1 MLANKFIVMSAL
13 MLTLIVMAFVSPV
26 AAAVVVGDKAPDFQ
40 LGSVDGKTTIKL
52 SDYTTKPTLLIF
64 WAGWCPHCRDMASV
78 EQKIFS
84 ELGTK
89 GVNVVG
95 VSLDSSREAADSF
108 VKSRSLTFPNAYGG
122 TREGRETVEK
132 YGIRGIPTFFII
144 DKDGVVKATYSGEVR
159 EETIRQEFA
168 KLGVV

>member
-1 MLANKFIVMSAL
+1 MLANRLLVMSAM
-13 MLTLIVMAFVSPV
+13 MLALIVMAFVSPC

-52 SDYTTKPTLLIF
+52 SDYTTKPTLLVF
-64 WAGWCPHCRDMASV
+64 WAGWCPHCQQMAGV
-78 EQKIFS
+78 EQKIFT
-84 ELGTK
+84 ELGVK
-89 GVNVVG
+89 GMNVVG

-122 TREGRETVEK
+122 SREGRETAEK
-132 YGIRGIPTFFII
+132 YGIRGIPTFFVI
-144 DKDGVVKATYSGEVR
+144 DKDGIVKATYSGEVR

-168 KLGVV
+168 KLGVI